1 MEFAAVLQ
9 EQVQDRKWLQAI
21 VDNLPAMVGYWDR
34 DLRNQMANRAYL
46 AWVGRTSEQLR
57 GVHISDLLSPEL
69 YLENLPLLQQ
79 ALAGVAQH
87 SDREIVGPTGV
98 VQYSQTS
105 FIPAL
110 DASGEVVGLFMLVTD
125 VTARVLAELELQRE
139 KERTRRLAEQLTIVS
154 RVSAAMHALTPDQIQ
169 AAIADAVLALGYA
182 GSNLALLDWAS
193 NTFTPSHGR
202 GPFAAFDGIRLS
214 LADGATHEVV
224 KAAGPVIVADYQNY
238 PHAVAAIRDC
248 GVRTTI
254 SLPVRTGGEML
265 AVLHAGTAECVEVTD
280 PEVVVLS
287 LLADLAGTALG
298 NARRLLTAQAATRH
312 YAEEAETDALT
323 RVGNRRAADLM
334 LAELQPGDVV
344 AVLDLD
350 HFKGVNDTHGHATG
364 DRALQDFAA
373 HVRGCLRGQDRFA
386 RLGGEEFLLVLPCVE
401 LPVADRVLS
410 RIRQRWLA
418 TQPLASF
425 SGGFAQHRPDED
437 GADTCARADAALYRA
452 KQTGRDRHLQD
463 G

>member
-1 MEFAAVLQ
+1 MEFAALLQ
-9 EQVQDRKWLQAI
+9 EQVQDRNWLQAI

-110 DASGEVVGLFMLVTD
+110 DASGEVVGFFMLVTD

-139 KERTRRLAEQLTIVS
+139 KERTRQLAEQLTIVS

-193 NTFTPSHGR
+193 DTFTQPWPGS
-202 GPFAAFDGIRLS
+202 
-214 LADGATHEVV
+214 V
-224 KAAGPVIVADYQNY
+224 
-238 PHAVAAIRDC
+238 
-248 GVRTTI
+248 
-254 SLPVRTGGEML
+254 
-265 AVLHAGTAECVEVTD
+265 
-280 PEVVVLS
+280 
-287 LLADLAGTALG
+287 
-298 NARRLLTAQAATRH
+298 RRLRRHQA
-312 YAEEAETDALT
+312 
-323 RVGNRRAADLM
+323 VPCRRRY
-334 LAELQPGDVV
+334 P
-344 AVLDLD
+344 
-350 HFKGVNDTHGHATG
+350 
-364 DRALQDFAA
+364 
-373 HVRGCLRGQDRFA
+373 
-386 RLGGEEFLLVLPCVE
+386 
-401 LPVADRVLS
+401 
-410 RIRQRWLA
+410 
-418 TQPLASF
+418 
-425 SGGFAQHRPDED
+425 
-437 GADTCARADAALYRA
+437 
-452 KQTGRDRHLQD
+452 
-463 G
+463 